1 MQENLEN
8 LSFLL
13 HAHPTQPI
21 SPYFCFTQSYLSIL
35 RAALNQLKVMKY
47 RTVLWKKIVSDP

>member
-1 MQENLEN
+1 MQEKLEKV
-8 LSFLL
+8 FLL